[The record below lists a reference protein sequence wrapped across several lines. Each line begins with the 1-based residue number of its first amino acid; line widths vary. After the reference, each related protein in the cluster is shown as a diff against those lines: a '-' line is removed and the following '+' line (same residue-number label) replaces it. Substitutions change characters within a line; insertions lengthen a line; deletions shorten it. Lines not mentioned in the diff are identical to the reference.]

1 LGWLGCNPS
10 NIWKLWDYFGI
21 TGCEYVGYW
30 DNKNPIKTNNKEKKK
45 IDIPALES
53 SKKSTKLSYKYQ
65 RLLEVLPKEIEEIEN
80 NIADFETKLMD
91 GDLYLKNPEIFYE
104 YSKKLEENKKLLD
117 NRMRQWLE
125 IENME

>member
-1 LGWLGCNPS
+1 MSL
-10 NIWKLWDYFGI
+10 KLY
-21 TGCEYVGYW
+21 
-30 DNKNPIKTNNKEKKK
+30 
-45 IDIPALES
+45 
-53 SKKSTKLSYKYQ
+53 
-65 RLLEVLPKEIEEIEN
+65 EIEN